1 MNIIQD
7 IIEKNVKIEEKDF
20 TERRNL
26 NEIVQNQR
34 KKLEE
39 LSAELEKQKELL
51 QQDQKNYI
59 IYNNKL
65 ENKSFSIIMKVFEKL
80 YLGAYFKEISSQ
92 NKYNYFIN
100 IKEISNNYFT
110 QGYILLKVTALQIR
124 SSNLYFEDKEYRFY
138 DVADFKKFFED
149 YRLLQEPELTKIA
162 TYMLLSSNLLSECK

>member
-7 IIEKNVKIEEKDF
+7 IIEKNVKIEEKEF

-26 NEIVQNQR
+26 GEIVQNQR

-39 LSAELEKQKELL
+39 MSEELEKQKELL
-51 QQDQKNYI
+51 RQNQKNYV
-59 IYNNKL
+59 IYSNKL
-65 ENKSFSIIMKVFEKL
+65 ENKSFSIILKVFEKL

-110 QGYILLKVTALQIR
+110 QGYVKLKMTTLGIR
-124 SSNLYFEDKEYRFY
+124 FSRLYFEETEQRFF
-138 DVADFKKFFED
+138 DVADFKRFFEN

-162 TYMLLSSNLLSECK
+162 TYMLLSSNLISECK

>member
-7 IIEKNVKIEEKDF
+7 IIEKNIRIAEKEF

-26 NEIVQNQR
+26 GEIVQNQR

-39 LSAELEKQKELL
+39 MSEELEKQKELL
-51 QQDQKNYI
+51 RQYQKNYV

-65 ENKSFSIIMKVFEKL
+65 ENKSFSILLKIFEEL
-80 YLGAYFKEISSQ
+80 YLGAYFKEISS
-92 NKYNYFIN
+92 NNRYDYFIN

-110 QGYILLKVTALQIR
+110 QGYVKLKMTTLNIR
-124 SSNLYFEDKEYRFY
+124 SSHLYFEDTEQKFF
-138 DVADFKKFFED
+138 DVADFKNFFKK
-149 YRLLQEPELTKIA
+149 YTLLQEPELTKIA

>member
-26 NEIVQNQR
+26 NEIVQNRR

-39 LSAELEKQKELL
+39 ISAELEKQKELL

-65 ENKSFSIIMKVFEKL
+65 ENKFFSIIMKVFEKL

-92 NKYNYFIN
+92 NKYNNFIN

-110 QGYILLKVTALQIR
+110 QGYIKLKMTTLNIR
-124 SSNLYFEDKEYRFY
+124 SSNLYFEETEQRFFE
-138 DVADFKKFFED
+138 VADFKNFFEN

-162 TYMLLSSNLLSECK
+162 TYMLLSSNLISECK

>member
-7 IIEKNVKIEEKDF
+7 IIEKNVNIDEKEF

-39 LSAELEKQKELL
+39 MSEELEKQKELL
-51 QQDQKNYI
+51 RQYQKNYV

-65 ENKSFSIIMKVFEKL
+65 ENKSFSIILKIFEEL
-80 YLGAYFKEISSQ
+80 YLGAYFKESSSQ
-92 NKYNYFIN
+92 NHSNYFIN

-110 QGYILLKVTALQIR
+110 QGYIKLKMTTLNIR
-124 SSNLYFEDKEYRFY
+124 SSHLYFEETEQRFF
-138 DVADFKKFFED
+138 DVADFRNFFEK
-149 YRLLQEPELTKIA
+149 YTLLQEPELTKIA

>member
-26 NEIVQNQR
+26 NEIVQNRR

-51 QQDQKNYI
+51 QQDQRNYI

-80 YLGAYFKEISSQ
+80 YLGAYFKEISST
-92 NKYNYFIN
+92 NKYIN

-110 QGYILLKVTALQIR
+110 QGYILLKVTALRIKP
-124 SSNLYFEDKEYRFY
+124 SNLYFENTKYRFY

-162 TYMLLSSNLLSECK
+162 TYMLLSSNLISECK

>member
-1 MNIIQD
+1 MQ
-7 IIEKNVKIEEKDF
+7 
-20 TERRNL
+20 
-26 NEIVQNQR
+26 
-34 KKLEE
+34 LE
-39 LSAELEKQKELL
+39 LYKSIKYKELL
-51 QQDQKNYI
+51 HQDQKNYI

-65 ENKSFSIIMKVFEKL
+65 ENKSFSIILKVFEKL

-110 QGYILLKVTALQIR
+110 QGYILLKATALQIR

-138 DVADFKKFFED
+138 DVADFKKFFEN

>member
-1 MNIIQD
+1 MNTIQD

-26 NEIVQNQR
+26 NEIVQNRR

-51 QQDQKNYI
+51 QQDQRNYI

-65 ENKSFSIIMKVFEKL
+65 ENKSFSIIIKIFKEL
-80 YLGAYFKEISSQ
+80 YLGAYFKEISSI
-92 NKYNYFIN
+92 NKYIN

-110 QGYILLKVTALQIR
+110 QGYILLKATALQIR

-138 DVADFKKFFED
+138 DVADFKKFFEN

-162 TYMLLSSNLLSECK
+162 TYMLLSSNLISECK